1 MLLKSTC
8 SKPETKSWLNKMS
21 TFQNYISNHKK
32 LVLTMR
38 AASGVRVPSLRA
50 GVWARNAQPL
60 VIPSCCGRPRDPPS
74 GVLGLCGSSRS
85 PRRPGGTWG
94 PCGAG
99 IRAGATGGRPRAP
112 GSPWPPPVG
121 TLGIPG
127 RGGGSQ
133 GARDRLHLLRVHEA
147 VSRGQ
152 PFKVPLN

>member
-8 SKPETKSWLNKMS
+8 LKPETKSWLNKMS
-21 TFQNYISNHKK
+21 TFQNYISNRKK

-38 AASGVRVPSLRA
+38 AASGVRVPSLGGGCLGKERPA
-50 GVWARNAQPL
+50 PGDSL
-60 VIPSCCGRPRDPPS
+60 CCGRPRDPPS

-112 GSPWPPPVG
+112 GSPWPRPVG

-133 GARDRLHLLRVHEA
+133 RARDRLHLLRVHEA